1 VTIKDLIKVEVD
13 KVEEE
18 RLAELYGVVKSFSRP
33 PVHQER
39 PSLMSRLREIQI
51 DAPEDFAANLD
62 LYMSGEK
69 RADPDPG

>member
-1 VTIKDLIKVEVD
+1 MKDLIKVEVD

-18 RLAELYGVVKSFSRP
+18 RLDELYGVVKSFARP
-33 PVHQER
+33 PIRPER